1 MQKFKVKYFCPNRR
15 LLRRGYLVRLEAVPQ
30 WVGRDDENDCVE
42 RQEDQDGD
50 VEEVPCTR
58 WGEEA
63 ALVSHLR
70 SDLERLERVNAEDDG
85 CHQDRCTHP
94 NGEVSGEPPV
104 VLLVL
109 ELDRCAHKS
118 PEEVEAEDWHPA
130 EHQDPREV
138 EGVADELA
146 HRVRYGEEEFSGI
159 VVNKIGNLDV
169 VDDDQD
175 GGCEDDGQN
184 VRADDDALEVLK
196 LRQRQVEEQSEHQED
211 DAHEAGDRQPEP
223 KLPVHLDE
231 VKVFAVAAVVPV
243 GDVPFVVPP
252 IFKYS
257 YFRLLIP
264 ANEGRDVNLRRF
276 VVAVDGSDK
285 IFDAKTFGE
294 DKLLCFVV
302 DEKFSVRQKRDILI
316 GSQRNS
322 HFFRTDLGVEVLCK
336 RCQTMP
342 SEVFGN
348 SSFWFHQQRSLMTW
362 ISEIPN

>member
-15 LLRRGYLVRLEAVPQ
+15 LLRRGYLVRLEAVPE

-42 RQEDQDGD
+42 LQEDQDGD
-50 VEEVPCTR
+50 VEEVPR
-58 WGEEA
+58 AHGRQEA
-63 ALVSHLR
+63 AVPAHVR
-70 SDLERLERVNAEDDG
+70 PQLEGLEDVDDVDGHGEDDRNPEADD
-85 CHQDRCTHP
+85 QVDAQT
-94 NGEVSGEPPV
+94 PV

-109 ELDRCAHKS
+109 ELDWRAHER
-118 PEEVEAEDWHPA
+118 PEEVEAEEGHPA
-130 EHQDPREV
+130 EHEDAGEI

-243 GDVPFVVPP
+243 GDVPFVAPP

-342 SEVFGN
+342 SKVFGN

-362 ISEIPN
+362 ISEIQN